1 MLTVAVSAVV
11 LTAWLA
17 GADPRS
23 GPPFDP
29 LQQLGMFYLDE
40 PAPLLDGLGHTP
52 GEPLLLVVC
61 TGCEAPGVG
70 GRVTVTDDPQVARAY
85 GLLTDDGRAGP
96 GYAVIDGDGRVR
108 YRTFDPNLA
117 ANDRVMDVMLQGA
130 R

>member
-108 YRTFDPNLA
+108 YRTFDP
-117 ANDRVMDVMLQGA
+117 RVERHELEVGILLDAL